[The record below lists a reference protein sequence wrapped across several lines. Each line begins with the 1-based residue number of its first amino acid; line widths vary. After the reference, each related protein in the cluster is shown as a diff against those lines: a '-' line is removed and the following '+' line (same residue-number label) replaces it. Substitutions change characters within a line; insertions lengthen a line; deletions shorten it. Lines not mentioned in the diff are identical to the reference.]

1 MYDSDSAVDAVA
13 GGTRAML
20 GLTIRSLGPT
30 LEVVTL
36 QQWRVLALLDR
47 LGDLRLVDIGSHLD
61 TAAPTTSR
69 MIERLVTKGYVD
81 RRVSETSR
89 RENLVRLTRDGQRLV
104 DEAKHRRRAAIVALM
119 DSFSEDERITIGRAA
134 DLLRSRLEED
144 LLESQVL

>member
-1 MYDSDSAVDAVA
+1 
-13 GGTRAML
+13 
-20 GLTIRSLGPT
+20 
-30 LEVVTL
+30 
-36 QQWRVLALLDR
+36 
-47 LGDLRLVDIGSHLD
+47 
-61 TAAPTTSR
+61 

>member
-1 MYDSDSAVDAVA
+1 
-13 GGTRAML
+13 ML
-20 GLTIRSLGPT
+20 GLTVRSLGPT

-47 LGDLRLVDIGSHLD
+47 LGDLRLVDIGGHLD

-81 RRVSETSR
+81 RRVSENSR

-104 DEAKHRRRAAIVALM
+104 DEAKNRRRTAIVALM
-119 DSFSEDERITIGRAA
+119 DSFSEDERTTIGRAA
-134 DLLRSRLEED
+134 DLLRSRLEAD